1 MLGAEPRISFLGWER
16 WVEECGLSEDAVKST
31 YLHLARSGHFSNE
44 KARRLLGYRPR
55 YTTTETVEA
64 AVRSYVERGIVVLP
78 QR

>member
-1 MLGAEPRISFLGWER
+1 M
-16 WVEECGLSEDAVKST
+16 EECGLGEDAVQAT

-44 KARRLLGYRPR
+44 KARRLLCYRPR

-64 AVRSYVERGIVVLP
+64 AVRSYVERGIVTLP